1 MNEHRPVAIV
11 TGASRGIGAAIVA
24 VLREHDWSVV
34 GADLEPSESLRDENV
49 RMIEGD
55 VTDEQLWDRL
65 VDAAQ
70 ELGEL
75 RGIVNN
81 AGVQGPGARLAET
94 SLADFAANITINTHG
109 AFLGTRAG
117 LRSLRSGGSIVNIAS
132 NAGFRGVPRYGPYV
146 AAKHAV
152 VGLTRSAAIEGARD
166 GIRVNAVAPGPTQT
180 RIMDAVA
187 DSFNAASPAAARE
200 KLTAANPSRRFA
212 EPAEVAE
219 AVMWL
224 LGEKSG
230 YVTGTVM
237 PVDGGLTAL

>member
-1 MNEHRPVAIV
+1 VSEYRPVAIV
-11 TGASRGIGAAIVA
+11 TGASRGIGAAIVS
-24 VLREHDWSVV
+24 VLREQGWFVV
-34 GADLEPSESLRDENV
+34 GADLEPSDSLWDDHV
-49 RMIEGD
+49 QMIKGD
-55 VTDEQLWDRL
+55 VTDERLWDRL
-65 VDAAQ
+65 VDAAKV
-70 ELGEL
+70 LGEL
-75 RGIVNN
+75 RGVVNN
-81 AGVQGPGARLAET
+81 AGVQGRGARLADT
-94 SLADFAANITINTHG
+94 SLADFAANVALNTHG

-117 LRSLRSGGSIVNIAS
+117 LRYLRSGGSIVNIAS

-187 DSFNAASPAAARE
+187 ESFNVNSPEVARE
-200 KLTAANPSRRFA
+200 KLAAANPSRRFA
-212 EPAEVAE
+212 EPTEVAE

-224 LGEKSG
+224 LGEKSR
-230 YVTGTVM
+230 YVTGTVV

>member
-1 MNEHRPVAIV
+1 VNEHRPVAIV
-11 TGASRGIGAAIVA
+11 TGASRGIGAAIVSI
-24 VLREHDWSVV
+24 LREHDWSVV
-34 GADLEPSESLRDENV
+34 GADLEPSESLWDETV
-49 RMIEGD
+49 RVIEGD

-65 VDAAQ
+65 VDAAR

-81 AGVQGPGARLAET
+81 AGVQGRGAGLAET
-94 SLADFAANITINTHG
+94 SLADFAANIAINTHG

-117 LRSLRSGGSIVNIAS
+117 LRSLRRGGSIVNMAS

-166 GIRVNAVAPGPTQT
+166 GIRVNAVAPGPTRT

-187 DSFNAASPAAARE
+187 ESFNAASPEAARE

-224 LGEKSG
+224 LSEKSG

>member
-1 MNEHRPVAIV
+1 VSEHRPVAIV
-11 TGASRGIGAAIVA
+11 TGASRGIGAAIVS
-24 VLREHDWSVV
+24 VLREQGWAVV
-34 GADLEPSESLRDENV
+34 GADLEPSESVRDDHV
-49 RMIEGD
+49 QMIQGD

-65 VDAAQ
+65 VDAAKA
-70 ELGEL
+70 LGEL
-75 RGIVNN
+75 RGVVNN
-81 AGVQGPGARLAET
+81 AGVQGQGARLVDT
-94 SLADFAANITINTHG
+94 SLADFAANVAVNTHG

-117 LRSLRSGGSIVNIAS
+117 LRHLGSGGSVVNIAS

-187 DSFNAASPAAARE
+187 ESFNASSPGAARE

-212 EPAEVAE
+212 EPTEVAE

-224 LGEKSG
+224 LGEKSR